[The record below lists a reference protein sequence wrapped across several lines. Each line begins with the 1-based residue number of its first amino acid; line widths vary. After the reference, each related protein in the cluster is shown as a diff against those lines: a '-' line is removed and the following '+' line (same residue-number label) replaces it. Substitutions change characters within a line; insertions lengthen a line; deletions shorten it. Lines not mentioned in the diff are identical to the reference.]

1 MFLSTSP
8 LERHF
13 SSALTRCKNTMHS
26 TLAQK
31 LAGPPDAASS
41 GAHPPILRNSLF
53 FCVIIGGLSLLSA
66 FLLRKGYALAFIG
79 DGMQVALVAAATYFS
94 LRNARKS
101 HSTVRA
107 FWILIS
113 MGTAMWLASLMLWSV
128 YELWFRREVPD
139 IPIADVLLFVKLVPL
154 SAAIALGPHKSSDS
168 RFRAFGLLDVCIL
181 IVYTLYLYAFCVFA
195 YHLLPGATAVYDY
208 HFNIADAIG
217 NQLFVLVAGVALL
230 RVRGQWR
237 ALYRVY
243 FLAAAGYCVASDI
256 SNVAID
262 MGNYYSGSLFD
273 VPLTLALAALVA
285 FTWQGQTVLE
295 PDLVNDDGSKEFKN
309 SSPVGFLSSQFAMIV
324 TLSTPAIGLWLLTRD
339 SSPQIF
345 SFRLVITLS
354 TIFVLTFL
362 LSLKQHFLT
371 TNLIGSLQNLST
383 TYASINR
390 FRNQLTQN
398 EKLASLGGSV
408 AQVANQIKDAMA
420 VIREKS
426 QLLTTRPD
434 SESRIQTMAGK
445 IGQYAHRTDALVEN
459 MLRFAKETSLQLAP
473 LELKP
478 LIESTLQLGRTSK
491 LTNVRVSLNQT
502 EDVPRVLGDS
512 SQLLH
517 VFLQIISNAVDALE
531 EVNGGSLDI
540 YIDTLG
546 SQVRVEFVDSGPGVM
561 EPEHVFEPFYTTKP
575 VGKGTGL
582 GLSTCYGIIQKH
594 NGEIV
599 CHNRAE
605 GGAVFSVFLPAVSE
619 HTNPGLENSAL
630 LADGV
635 R

>member
-1 MFLSTSP
+1 
-8 LERHF
+8 
-13 SSALTRCKNTMHS
+13 MHS
-26 TLAQK
+26 TMTQQPS
-31 LAGPPDAASS
+31 GPSTVSTSAN
-41 GAHPPILRNSLF
+41 PPILRNSLF
-53 FCVIIGGLSLLSA
+53 FCAVVGGVSLLSA
-66 FLLRKGYALAFIG
+66 LLLRKGYALAFIG
-79 DGMQVALVAAATYFS
+79 DGMQVTLVAAATYFS

-107 FWILIS
+107 FWVLVS
-113 MGTAMWLASLMLWSV
+113 MGTAMWLASLVLWSV

-139 IPIADVLLFVKLVPL
+139 IPIADILLFVKLVPL

-195 YHLLPGATAVYDY
+195 YHLLPGATSVYDY
-208 HFNIADAIG
+208 HFNIADAVG
-217 NQLFVLVAGVALL
+217 NQLFALVAGIALL
-230 RVRGQWR
+230 RVRGPWR
-237 ALYRVY
+237 GLYRVY

-262 MGNYYSGSLFD
+262 VGDYYSGSLFD

-285 FTWQGQTVLE
+285 FTWQGHKFLE
-295 PDLVNDDGSKEFKN
+295 PAVTDATGDGGHKN
-309 SSPVGFLSSQFAMIV
+309 PSPVGFLSSQIAMIV

-345 SFRLVITLS
+345 SFRLAITLT

-371 TNLIGSLQNLST
+371 TNLIGTLQNLST

-398 EKLASLGGSV
+398 EKLASLGESV
-408 AQVANQIKDAMA
+408 AQVANQIKSAMA
-420 VIREKS
+420 IIREKS
-426 QLLTTRPD
+426 QVLTARPD
-434 SESRIQTMAGK
+434 SESRIQSMAGK

-491 LTNVRVSLNQT
+491 LTDVHVFLKQA
-502 EDVPRVLGDS
+502 EDVPQVLGDS

-517 VFLQIISNAVDALE
+517 VFLQIISNAVDALQ
-531 EVNGGSLDI
+531 EVNGGSLEI

-546 SQVRVEFVDSGPGVM
+546 SQVRVEFADSGPGVR

-582 GLSTCYGIIQKH
+582 GLSTCYGIIRKH
-594 NGEIV
+594 NGEIT

-605 GGAVFSVFLPAVSE
+605 GGAVFTVLLPAVSE
-619 HTNPGLENSAL
+619 FSGRMMENSAI